1 MTLPAEIGNQR
12 IVHVPRR
19 FVSHEWGGTETV
31 ILETARQQRLL
42 GLDPVIMTSMALA
55 QNREDEIGGTPV
67 RRYKHRYPFFGLTAS
82 ERAAMD
88 KKGGNLWS
96 GSLFKALLKEPGV
109 KLYHAHALKR
119 LGGMVRTAARLRG
132 KPYVVSLH
140 GGVFD
145 VPEAELAELTEPIRG
160 KFEWGRVLGACLG
173 SRNVLRDADHVICV
187 GQGEADEARRNL
199 NHDRISY
206 LPNGVDYARYSQG
219 DGARFRRDQGIQS
232 DAFVVLC
239 ISRID
244 AQKNQLALVEAFA
257 RFQRKTP
264 ATQLVLIGPETQPD
278 YAAKIRSAIDEHGL
292 GEAVRML
299 PGLSNESND
308 LVNAYHAA
316 DVFVL
321 PSRHEPFGIVV
332 LEAWC
337 AGKAVIASR
346 VGGLRTLVKDGE
358 SGLFVDPDAED
369 PVGVLARQ
377 LETLHADPGLRQSLG
392 EAGRREA
399 ESRYDWKCITGELE
413 ALYEQAVEHAARRK
427 GGGA

>member
-1 MTLPAEIGNQR
+1 MTGPADIANHG

-19 FVSHEWGGTETV
+19 FVAHEWGGTETV
-31 ILETARQQRLL
+31 ILESARQQRLM
-42 GLDPVIMTSMALA
+42 GMDPVIMTSMALA
-55 QNREDEIGGTPV
+55 QNREDVVGGTPV
-67 RRYKHRYPFFGLTAS
+67 RRYKHRYPFFGLTEK

-96 GSLFKALLKEPGV
+96 SSLFTALLREPGV
-109 KLYHAHALKR
+109 RLYHAHALKR

-145 VPEAELAELTEPIRG
+145 VPDEELRELTEPIRG
-160 KFEWGRVLGACLG
+160 KFEWGRALGALLG

-187 GQGEADEARRNL
+187 GQGEADAARKQL
-199 NHDRISY
+199 DHDRISY
-206 LPNGVDYARYSQG
+206 LPNGVDYARFSQG
-219 DGARFRRDQGIQS
+219 DGARFRRDHGIRD
-232 DAFVVLC
+232 DAFLVLC

-244 AQKNQLALVEAFA
+244 AQKNQLALVESFA
-257 RFQRKTP
+257 RFHSKTP
-264 ATQLVLIGPETQPD
+264 SAQLLLIGPETQPE
-278 YAAKIRSAIDEHGL
+278 YGKKIRNLISEHGL
-292 GEAVRML
+292 DNAVLML

-308 LVNAYHAA
+308 LVDAYHAA

-337 AGKAVIASR
+337 AGKAVIASE
-346 VGGLRTLVKDGE
+346 VGGLRTLVRDGE
-358 SGLFVDPDAED
+358 SGLLVDLTSDD
-369 PVGVLARQ
+369 PIGLLSQ
-377 LETLHADPGLRQSLG
+377 KLETLHADPAARHALG

-413 ALYEQAVEHAARRK
+413 TLYQHAEEHATKRK
-427 GGGA
+427 GNSA